1 MDSLIDTI
9 SNDFNER
16 YEFSKPLY
24 QMNLVYQLFEPM
36 VADKL
41 ISKIFDMIN
50 QSGLPTYLYKKELND
65 LGKPEITIDMNKVIK
80 EIISKE
86 DPQLELEK
94 LMQMY
99 QSKEPYIKWVITRE
113 IYKEAE
119 NDLIAAI
126 ILTRMEKGFTTHDIA
141 KQLNIE
147 NEQIVR
153 IEERKEYPTL
163 DMINKLVSVL
173 NKKLKL
179 I

>member
-1 MDSLIDTI
+1 MNISIETI
-9 SNDFNER
+9 SNDFNNR
-16 YEFSKPLY
+16 YEVSKPLY

-41 ISKIFDMIN
+41 IIKIFDMIH
-50 QSGLPTYLYKKELND
+50 QSGLPTYLYKKEFNE
-65 LGKPEITIDMNKVIK
+65 LGKPEITIDMNNVIK

-94 LMQMY
+94 LIQIY

-126 ILTRMEKGFTTHDIA
+126 ILARIEKGFTTHDIA
-141 KQLNIE
+141 QQLNIE

-153 IEERKEYPTL
+153 IEERKESPTL
-163 DMINKLVSVL
+163 DMINKVASVL